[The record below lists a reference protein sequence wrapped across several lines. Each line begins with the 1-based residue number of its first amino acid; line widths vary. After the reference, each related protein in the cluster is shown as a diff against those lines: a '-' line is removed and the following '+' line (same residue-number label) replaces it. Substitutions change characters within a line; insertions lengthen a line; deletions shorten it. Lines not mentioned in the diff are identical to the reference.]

1 MAYCRHQEPPLW
13 GLVLDKSANNLKHG
27 LLRSILFSRNQCG
40 LAIAE
45 LQPFEDSTSQLA
57 EFASNRAPHSLV
69 CVPVE
74 KHGVPGLL
82 MILPNNS
89 CNRAKP
95 EMFFWIRN

>member
-27 LLRSILFSRNQCG
+27 LLRSILFSWNQCG